1 MTRREARE
9 LAFVLLFE
17 KSFTDEPVREI
28 LQNAGEARDV
38 EGDVF
43 AVSLAEGAQEHMETI
58 DGAISRH
65 SHKWTKERISRVALS
80 IMRLAVYEMLFLP
93 DIPVS
98 VSINEAVE
106 LAKKYGGEEDSTF
119 INGVLGGVSREMPEG
134 DPAPGGGEKAAEQA

>member
-1 MTRREARE
+1 M
-9 LAFVLLFE
+9 
-17 KSFTDEPVREI
+17 
-28 LQNAGEARDV
+28 
-38 EGDVF
+38 
-43 AVSLAEGAQEHMETI
+43 
-58 DGAISRH
+58 
-65 SHKWTKERISRVALS
+65 ALS

-134 DPAPGGGEKAAEQA
+134 DPAPGDGEKAAEQA